1 MVAVALA
8 LVVSACGGGDDGGDG
23 TSATTDAPAALGV
36 VEHVLASYDGEPVPL
51 EIEVLE
57 TIPIAPDAF
66 AQGFEFDDEGRLFK
80 STGRYGE
87 SSLRELDPETGETLR
102 QRALGDEWFAEGLT
116 LLDEHFVLL
125 TWRENTAFRIDPE
138 TLEEVDRWEYEGE
151 GWGICADDGRL
162 LMTDGTDQLIT
173 RDPADFEVV
182 EQVTITRAE
191 RRVEDVNELECH
203 GGVVWANIWRE
214 DVVVVIDPDT
224 GEILAEA
231 DASHLLTPQE
241 RAGADVLNGI
251 AHIPGTDEM
260 LLTGKLWP
268 AMFRVRFVPA

>member
-8 LVVSACGGGDDGGDG
+8 LGVTACGGGDDGD
-23 TSATTDAPAALGV
+23 TSAATDAPGARDV

-51 EIEVLE
+51 EVELLE

-66 AQGFEFDDEGRLFK
+66 TQGFEFDDEGRLFK

-102 QRALGDEWFAEGLT
+102 QQELGDEWFAEGLT
-116 LLDEHFVLL
+116 LLGEQFVLL
-125 TWRENTAFRIDPE
+125 TWRESTAFRIDPE
-138 TLEEVDRWEYEGE
+138 TLEEVGRWEYEGE
-151 GWGICADDGRL
+151 GWGICTHDGRL

-173 RDPADFEVV
+173 RDPADFEIV
-182 EQVTITRAE
+182 EQVTITSAGRP
-191 RRVEDVNELECH
+191 VEDVNELECH

-241 RAGADVLNGI
+241 RSGADVLNGI